1 MNLIPQCYLESN
13 AEIEALKKVLDQKG
27 IEYRIGENNDNML
40 GMIGRGCEFLF
51 PPRVWGRP
59 EDEELIE
66 SLLEEVRAK
75 LPSCKSEE
83 EDTAQAET
91 AKKEAQRLMGLPKV
105 F

>member
-1 MNLIPQCYLESN
+1 MSLIPQFFLEN
-13 AEIEALKKVLDQKG
+13 KAEIEALKKVLDQKG

-66 SLLEEVRAK
+66 TLLEEVRANM
-75 LPSCKSEE
+75 PPCEE
-83 EDTAQAET
+83 MDEESAQAEAA
-91 AKKEAQRLMGLPKV
+91 AKKPEKLIGLPKY
-105 F
+105 